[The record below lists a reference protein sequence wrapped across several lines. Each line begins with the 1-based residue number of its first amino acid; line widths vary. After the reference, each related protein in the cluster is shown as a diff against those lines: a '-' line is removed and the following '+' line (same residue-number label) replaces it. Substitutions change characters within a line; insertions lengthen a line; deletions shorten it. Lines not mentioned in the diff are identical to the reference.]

1 MSKRPSTA
9 NRDPSATES
18 GDDELFLSR
27 WARRKRAA
35 RITADVDTELA
46 ESSPQGEKLAES
58 APVSADPAPAGEDSQ
73 PPELTDED
81 MPPLDGI
88 DENTDMSG
96 FFSPK
101 VTQAVKKAAL
111 RKFFHSP
118 AFNIVDGLDDY
129 DEDFRNFAALGDIV
143 TSDMRSQ
150 MEREAER
157 AREAM
162 AKDAQESATSPPPD
176 ARAQEVEEVEEK
188 DREDEPVEIAAE
200 DSGAEQMA
208 ALDAGV
214 TREPGRQAGMA
225 GGKLRPRAED
235 T

>member
-35 RITADVDTELA
+35 RVTADVDTELA

-58 APVSADPAPAGEDSQ
+58 APVSADPAPVGEDSQ

-157 AREAM
+157 AR
-162 AKDAQESATSPPPD
+162 
-176 ARAQEVEEVEEK
+176 
-188 DREDEPVEIAAE
+188 
-200 DSGAEQMA
+200 
-208 ALDAGV
+208 
-214 TREPGRQAGMA
+214 
-225 GGKLRPRAED
+225 
-235 T
+235 